1 MVSRKIL
8 FHLLEAILQTG
19 SCKQKLARLSVSET
33 KSATLFL
40 NIFINDFFLF
50 PNIYEI
56 CDYADDNTLYPAN
69 IDINLVISYLS
80 KDLGSVTKSFYYN

>member
-19 SCKQKLARLSVSET
+19 SSKQKLAALSVRET
-33 KSATLFL
+33 KSATLVL
-40 NIFINDFFLF
+40 TIFINDFFLF
-50 PNIYEI
+50 AIIYEI

-69 IDINLVISYLS
+69 ININQVISYLS
-80 KDLGSVTKSFYYN
+80 KDLGTVTKSFYYN